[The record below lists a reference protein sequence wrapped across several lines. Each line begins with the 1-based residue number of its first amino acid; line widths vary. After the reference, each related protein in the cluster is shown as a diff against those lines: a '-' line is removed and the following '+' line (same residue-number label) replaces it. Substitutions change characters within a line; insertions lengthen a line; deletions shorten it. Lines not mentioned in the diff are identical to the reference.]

1 MFVESVYYLTSA
13 LLLQLS
19 PFCKQKKD
27 PVSSIAK
34 SAVLQNNWQ
43 ERMKKKC
50 DTKQLKI
57 KNKVPADHNR
67 NNIQITETLSVSI
80 TM

>member
-1 MFVESVYYLTSA
+1 
-13 LLLQLS
+13 
-19 PFCKQKKD
+19 
-27 PVSSIAK
+27 
-34 SAVLQNNWQ
+34 
-43 ERMKKKC
+43 MKKKC